1 MTGSTMSALR
11 LWKALSQDAGAVD
24 DDVDRA
30 ERVERRLDDGLAA
43 GGGGHRVGVG
53 DGLGA
58 EVEQLL
64 HDLLGRTDVAAL
76 ARQGA
81 AEVVDHDAGPATG
94 ELQGV
99 RAAQPTPGA
108 GDDGHLAVEADV
120 SHGILPLPARGRVV
134 VSETGRGYRPVGR
147 APKPAAAVRVAAVT
161 AGNLADDVARRRF
174 APAPAPES
182 APPMA
187 PTIST
192 EKVFKRHQKVVAA
205 VDLPGVAAGTP
216 GKVSYVAGVT
226 WIRYH
231 VAFDNGVDM
240 SSLDAVQLADRK
252 AWKAAEAARD
262 AEERAA
268 AREVERAELRAELL
282 ANLADGPAGH

>member
-1 MTGSTMSALR
+1 
-11 LWKALSQDAGAVD
+11 
-24 DDVDRA
+24 
-30 ERVERRLDDGLAA
+30 
-43 GGGGHRVGVG
+43 
-53 DGLGA
+53 
-58 EVEQLL
+58 
-64 HDLLGRTDVAAL
+64 
-76 ARQGA
+76 
-81 AEVVDHDAGPATG
+81 
-94 ELQGV
+94 
-99 RAAQPTPGA
+99 
-108 GDDGHLAVEADV
+108 
-120 SHGILPLPARGRVV
+120 
-134 VSETGRGYRPVGR
+134 
-147 APKPAAAVRVAAVT
+147 
-161 AGNLADDVARRRF
+161 
-174 APAPAPES
+174 
-182 APPMA
+182 MA